1 MCMSDKLPGDAQ
13 TAVCRPRFE
22 NHGPRSFDK
31 CLSLKMYL
39 GQKEEMVCTKT
50 TKKTHRFAPNGEVK

>member
-13 TAVCRPRFE
+13 TAVCGPSFE
-22 NHGPRSFDK
+22 NHWPGSFDK

-39 GQKEEMVCTKT
+39 RQKGEMVCMKT
-50 TKKTHRFAPNGEVK
+50 IKKMHPFAPNGEVK